1 LTTYLQEKALMT
13 TMDVA
18 RGETASV
25 MTLHMSKG
33 LEFDHVFI
41 VGCEE
46 GLLPHSRSYDT
57 TENIEEERRLLY
69 VGITRAR
76 RHVVLSWSRVRALY
90 GRETYQMPSGFL
102 REISNP

>member
-1 LTTYLQEKALMT
+1 
-13 TMDVA
+13 
-18 RGETASV
+18 
-25 MTLHMSKG
+25 MSKG

-46 GLLPHSRSYDT
+46 GLLPHSRSFDT

-76 RHVVLSWSRVRALY
+76 RHVVLSWSR
-90 GRETYQMPSGFL
+90 
-102 REISNP
+102 